1 MCRFCARGAN
11 VTTRRARARA
21 RVGGTC
27 SYVWWV
33 HVVVNLGC
41 QTFEIQ
47 PIFLPKLEIRI
58 YFYELKYRIYLL
70 DKYHLLRCI
79 SLTLVTVFSLFTHCN
94 KYRIYF
100 YIFEGGPGGASPRH
114 HLLDMYHLL
123 WWISL
128 TLVTVFS
135 LITYCNKYQ
144 TYFYS
149 YLFKLIKAGS
159 QQSATV

>member
-21 RVGGTC
+21 GGGDMFLRMVSSC
-27 SYVWWV
+27 
-33 HVVVNLGC
+33 VVNLGC

-100 YIFEGGPGGASPRH
+100 YIIEGGPGGASPRH
-114 HLLDMYHLL
+114 HLLRYV
-123 WWISL
+123 SL
-128 TLVTVFS
+128 TVVNLTDTS
-135 LITYCNKYQ
+135 
-144 TYFYS
+144 
-149 YLFKLIKAGS
+149 
-159 QQSATV
+159 